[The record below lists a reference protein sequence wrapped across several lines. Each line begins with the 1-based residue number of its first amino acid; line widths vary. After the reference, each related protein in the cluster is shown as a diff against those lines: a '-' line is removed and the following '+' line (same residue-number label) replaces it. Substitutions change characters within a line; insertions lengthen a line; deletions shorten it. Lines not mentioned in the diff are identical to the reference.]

1 MLIIKKIKEKLKNY
15 LFVPKKFFFLRYF
28 KFNNSIIR
36 PYFGTNIFKIGGPYI
51 RNRKL
56 ISVFG
61 NNIFNPNIIY
71 AQSYWTSRE
80 LKDAAEYSKAYN
92 VPIIFNQ
99 NGWYYKGWYKKG
111 WKKKNKELVNIHRKS
126 DYIIYQSKFCKNASK
141 SLNNYETK
149 NKNKILLNCLSSAK
163 SIIRPNDTN
172 YFMLSGVFDIDA
184 YHIISPA
191 LLAFKHLAE
200 NYNFKKKNIKLII
213 YGFFTKEAKNEKW
226 YKIVEEYITYL
237 TSTGILEFR
246 GKYNY
251 KDNNNFLDISYALHL
266 KYKDPC
272 PNAVVERIKLGIL
285 HIFSNSG
292 GTPEII
298 RDTGLPINVKNTWS
312 KQVPVN
318 YKILVKKI
326 LEIINKKKTLRKKII
341 KRANELNYKKY
352 IKEHRKIF
360 NQVIK
365 KNKVKF

>member
-1 MLIIKKIKEKLKNY
+1 MVVMKKLKEKLKNY
-15 LFVPKKFFFLRYF
+15 LFLPKFFFFLRHL

-36 PYFGTNIFKIGGPYI
+36 PYFGINIFKTGGPYI

-71 AQSYWTSRE
+71 AQSYWTSEE
-80 LKDAAEYSKAYN
+80 LKDATKYSKKYN

-99 NGWYYKGWYKKG
+99 NGWYYKAWYKKG
-111 WKKKNKELVNIHRKS
+111 WKKKNKELVNIHKKS
-126 DYIIYQSKFCKNASK
+126 DFIVYQSKFCKNTSK
-141 SLNNYETK
+141 FLSYYETK
-149 NKNKILLNCLSSAK
+149 KKNKILFNCLSPDK
-163 SIIRPNDTN
+163 SIIRSSNTN
-172 YFMLSGVFDIDA
+172 YFMLSGVFDVHA
-184 YHIISPA
+184 HHIISPA
-191 LLAFKHLAE
+191 LLAFKHLTE
-200 NYNFKKKNIKLII
+200 NYNFKKKKIKLII

-226 YKIVEEYITYL
+226 YKTVQENIAYL
-237 TSTGILEFR
+237 TSKGILEFR

-251 KDNNNFLDISYALHL
+251 KDQNNFLDISFALHL

-292 GTPEII
+292 GTPEIVK
-298 RDTGLPINVKNTWS
+298 DAGLPINVKNTWA

-326 LEIINKKKTLRKKII
+326 LEIINKKKILRKKLI
-341 KRANELNYKKY
+341 KRSHELNYEKY
-352 IKEHRKIF
+352 IEEHRKIF
-360 NQVIK
+360 SQVI
-365 KNKVKF
+365 NQNIEKF

>member
-1 MLIIKKIKEKLKNY
+1 
-15 LFVPKKFFFLRYF
+15 
-28 KFNNSIIR
+28 
-36 PYFGTNIFKIGGPYI
+36 
-51 RNRKL
+51 
-56 ISVFG
+56 VFG

-126 DYIIYQSKFCKNASK
+126 DYIIYQSKFCKNTSK

-226 YKIVEEYITYL
+226 YKIVEEYIAYL
-237 TSTGILEFR
+237 TSRGILEFR

-251 KDNNNFLDISYALHL
+251 KEKKFMVNKVQFSP
-266 KYKDPC
+266 KY
-272 PNAVVERIKLGIL
+272 
-285 HIFSNSG
+285 
-292 GTPEII
+292 
-298 RDTGLPINVKNTWS
+298 
-312 KQVPVN
+312 
-318 YKILVKKI
+318 
-326 LEIINKKKTLRKKII
+326 KII
-341 KRANELNYKKY
+341 K
-352 IKEHRKIF
+352 I
-360 NQVIK
+360 V
-365 KNKVKF
+365 